1 MCDFQ
6 AAVRR
11 ELEEDARAARADS
24 GAAQAGRHAQEAGG
38 ARRSVMAFKRR
49 VARDFRVLCI
59 AAQGLDFDGKILS
72 LKQKIEGIFPEMYF
86 EGIWCKKNIVRK
98 RECLIISLHIH

>member
-6 AAVRR
+6 AAIRR
-11 ELEEDARAARADS
+11 ELEEDARAARADT

-49 VARDFRVLCI
+49 IARVL
-59 AAQGLDFDGKILS
+59 S
-72 LKQKIEGIFPEMYF
+72 LLKAIG
-86 EGIWCKKNIVRK
+86 
-98 RECLIISLHIH
+98 

>member
-11 ELEEDARAARADS
+11 ELEEDARAARADT

-49 VARDFRVLCI
+49 
-59 AAQGLDFDGKILS
+59 AAQDSPVLS
-72 LKQKIEGIFPEMYF
+72 LLKVLTSMENSF
-86 EGIWCKKNIVRK
+86 
-98 RECLIISLHIH
+98 